1 MSQASFF
8 PSRTVAFYMVRMF
21 LVRTFV
27 IVAALVLVLQTLD
40 LLSESGNILA
50 VPGNGQSEVWRY
62 VSLRSPQII
71 AFVLPFSVLLGTI
84 VTLATMN
91 QNSEVIALKAAGLSA
106 HQVLAPLLLAGLAVS
121 MISFAFN
128 DRIIARAKIGRALWW
143 ERVCKS
149 V

>member
-40 LLSESGNILA
+40 LLSESGKILA
-50 VPGNGQSEVWRY
+50 FPGNGQGEVWRY

-91 QNSEVIALKAAGLSA
+91 QKRLEEHTSDLQS
-106 HQVLAPLLLAGLAVS
+106 LL
-121 MISFAFN
+121 
-128 DRIIARAKIGRALWW
+128 
-143 ERVCKS
+143 
-149 V
+149 

>member
-1 MSQASFF
+1 
-8 PSRTVAFYMVRMF
+8 MVRMF

-50 VPGNGQSEVWRY
+50 FPGNGQGAVWRY
-62 VSLRSPQII
+62 VSLPSPQII

-91 QNSEVIALKAAGLSA
+91 QNSAVIALTGAGLSA
-106 HQVLAPLLLAGLAVS
+106 Q
-121 MISFAFN
+121 
-128 DRIIARAKIGRALWW
+128 DR
-143 ERVCKS
+143 KS
-149 V
+149 TRLNPSH

>member
-1 MSQASFF
+1 MRISDWS
-8 PSRTVAFYMVRMF
+8 SDVCSSD
-21 LVRTFV
+21 LFV

-50 VPGNGQSEVWRY
+50 FPGNGQGEVWRY

-91 QNSEVIALKAAGLSA
+91 QNSEVIALKGAGLSA
-106 HQVLAPLLLAGLAVS
+106 
-121 MISFAFN
+121 
-128 DRIIARAKIGRALWW
+128 DR
-143 ERVCKS
+143 KS
-149 V
+149 VG

>member
-1 MSQASFF
+1 MGQASFF

-21 LVRTFV
+21 LVRTVV

-50 VPGNGQSEVWRY
+50 FPGNGQGEVWRY

-91 QNSEVIALKAAGLSA
+91 QNSEVLAPKASGLSA
-106 HQVLAPLLLAGLAVS
+106 PLVREPLNIAGLALS
-121 MISFAFN
+121 MLPLL
-128 DRIIARAKIGRALWW
+128 GRAAAG
-143 ERVCKS
+143 E
-149 V
+149 